1 MTILPTAPIVIL
13 ARPQMG
19 ENIGSAARAMMNC
32 GLNDLRL
39 VAPRDGWPNPAALP
53 MAAGGSEII
62 KNARVYDSL
71 ADAAFDVSLMVAASA
86 RRRDLPIKSADP
98 RASALMMLAHDR
110 QSMASPVDASS
121 SGRVAMLFG
130 PEASGLDNDEVVV
143 ADILVTVPLNPSYPS
158 LNLAQAVLL
167 MAWEW
172 RMAAYL
178 ASQQG
183 DAAAPDQMD
192 LDQLVLGQLVSG
204 HLAKPVMPDAPP
216 ASIKERDFFFQ
227 RLETALDD
235 GGFFTAP
242 DMSYV
247 VKRNLRA
254 FFTRAAPSAQEISTL
269 HGVIQVLTRKRD

>member
-32 GLNDLRL
+32 GLSDLRL
-39 VAPRDGWPNPAALP
+39 VAPRDGWPNPAASP

-62 KNARVYDSL
+62 ENARVYDNL

-98 RASALMMLAHDR
+98 RAAAMMMLAHDR
-110 QSMASPVDASS
+110 QSMASPANAASS
-121 SGRVAMLFG
+121 SRVAMLFG
-130 PEASGLDNDEVVV
+130 PEASGLDNDEVVL
-143 ADILVTVPLNPSYPS
+143 ADILVTAPLNPSYPS

-183 DAAAPDQMD
+183 DAAASDQSD
-192 LDQLVLGQLVSG
+192 LDQL
-204 HLAKPVMPDAPP
+204 AKPIMPDAPP
-216 ASIKERDFFFQ
+216 ASIKERNFLFQ
-227 RLETALDD
+227 RLEAALDD

-242 DMSYV
+242 NMSHV

-269 HGVIQVLTRKRD
+269 HGVIQALTRKRD

>member
-32 GLNDLRL
+32 GLSDLRL

-62 KNARVYDSL
+62 EKAMIYDNL
-71 ADAAFDVSLMVAASA
+71 ADAAHDVSLMVAASA

-98 RASALMMLAHDR
+98 RAAAMMMLAHDR
-110 QSMASPVDASS
+110 QSVASLVDAPS

-130 PEASGLDNDEVVV
+130 PEASGLCNDEVVL

-158 LNLAQAVLL
+158 LNMAQAVLL

-183 DAAAPDQMD
+183 DAAAPDQ
-192 LDQLVLGQLVSG
+192 
-204 HLAKPVMPDAPP
+204 LAKRVIQDARPS
-216 ASIKERDFFFQ
+216 SIKERDFFFQ
-227 RLETALDD
+227 RLESELND

-242 DMSYV
+242 NMSQV

-269 HGVIQVLTRKRD
+269 HGVIQALTRKRD

>member
-32 GLNDLRL
+32 GLTDLRL

-53 MAAGGSEII
+53 MAAGGSKII
-62 KNARVYDSL
+62 ENARVYDDL

-98 RASALMMLAHDR
+98 RAAAMMMLAHDR
-110 QSMASPVDASS
+110 QSMASPANAASS
-121 SGRVAMLFG
+121 SRVAMLFG
-130 PEASGLDNDEVVV
+130 PEASGLDNDEVVL
-143 ADILVTVPLNPSYPS
+143 ADLLVTAPLNPSYPS

-178 ASQQG
+178 ASQQS
-183 DAAAPDQMD
+183 DTAAS
-192 LDQLVLGQLVSG
+192 DQLISDQ
-204 HLAKPVMPDAPP
+204 LAKPVMPDAPP
-216 ASIKERDFFFQ
+216 ASIKERDFLFQ
-227 RLETALDD
+227 RLEAALDD

-242 DMSYV
+242 DMSHV

-269 HGVIQVLTRKRD
+269 HGVIQALTLKRD

>member
-32 GLNDLRL
+32 GLSDLRL

-62 KNARVYDSL
+62 ENARVYDSL

-98 RASALMMLAHDR
+98 RAAALMMLAHDR
-110 QSMASPVDASS
+110 QSMASPADASS

-143 ADILVTVPLNPSYPS
+143 ADILVTAPLNPSYPS

-192 LDQLVLGQLVSG
+192 LDQLVSG

-242 DMSYV
+242 DMSHV

-269 HGVIQVLTRKRD
+269 HGVIQALNAKRD

>member
-32 GLNDLRL
+32 GLSDLRL

-53 MAAGGSEII
+53 MAAGGSKII
-62 KNARVYDSL
+62 ENTRVYDDL

-98 RASALMMLAHDR
+98 RAAAMMMLAHDR
-110 QSMASPVDASS
+110 QSMASPANAASS
-121 SGRVAMLFG
+121 SRVAMLFG
-130 PEASGLDNDEVVV
+130 PEASGLDNDEVVL
-143 ADILVTVPLNPSYPS
+143 ADILVTAPLNPSYPS

-183 DAAAPDQMD
+183 AAAAS
-192 LDQLVLGQLVSG
+192 GQLVSDQSVLDT
-204 HLAKPVMPDAPP
+204 LAKPVMPDAPP

-227 RLETALDD
+227 RLESALDD

-242 DMSYV
+242 DMSHV

-254 FFTRAAPSAQEISTL
+254 FFMRAGPSAQEISTL
-269 HGVIQVLTRKRD
+269 HGVIQALTRKRE

>member
-32 GLNDLRL
+32 GLTDLRL

-62 KNARVYDSL
+62 ENARVYDNL
-71 ADAAFDVSLMVAASA
+71 ADAAYDVSLMVAASA

-98 RASALMMLAHDR
+98 RAAAMMMLAHDR
-110 QSMASPVDASS
+110 QLAASPQDAPST
-121 SGRVAMLFG
+121 GRVAMLFG
-130 PEASGLDNDEVVV
+130 PEASGLDNDEVVL
-143 ADILVTVPLNPSYPS
+143 ADILVTAPLNPSYPS

-178 ASQQG
+178 ESQHGDDVAPNHPAPNHPASGLQ
-183 DAAAPDQMD
+183 
-192 LDQLVLGQLVSG
+192 VT
-204 HLAKPVMPDAPP
+204 PVMPDAPL

-242 DMSYV
+242 DMSHV

-269 HGVIQVLTRKRD
+269 HGVIQALTRKRD

>member
-32 GLNDLRL
+32 GLSDLRL

-62 KNARVYDSL
+62 ENARVYDNL

-98 RASALMMLAHDR
+98 RAAAMMMLAHDR
-110 QSMASPVDASS
+110 QSMASPADAAS

-130 PEASGLDNDEVVV
+130 PEASGLDNDEVVL
-143 ADILVTVPLNPSYPS
+143 ADILVTAPLNPSYPS

-178 ASQQG
+178 ESQHG
-183 DAAAPDQMD
+183 DDAAPDHPAPNQLASD
-192 LDQLVLGQLVSG
+192 LLT
-204 HLAKPVMPDAPP
+204 KPVMPDAPL

-242 DMSYV
+242 DMSHV

-269 HGVIQVLTRKRD
+269 HGVIQALTRKRD

>member
-32 GLNDLRL
+32 GLTDLRL

-62 KNARVYDSL
+62 ENARVYDNL
-71 ADAAFDVSLMVAASA
+71 ADAAYDVSLMVAASA
-86 RRRDLPIKSADP
+86 RRRDLPIKSADL
-98 RASALMMLAHDR
+98 RAAAMMMLAHDR
-110 QSMASPVDASS
+110 RSAASPPDAPSA
-121 SGRVAMLFG
+121 GRVAMLFG
-130 PEASGLDNDEVVV
+130 PEASGLDNDEVVL
-143 ADILVTVPLNPSYPS
+143 ADILVTAPLNPSYPS

-178 ASQQG
+178 ESQHG
-183 DAAAPDQMD
+183 DDAAPDHPAPNQLASD
-192 LDQLVLGQLVSG
+192 LLT
-204 HLAKPVMPDAPP
+204 KPVMPDAPL

-242 DMSYV
+242 NMSHV

-269 HGVIQVLTRKRD
+269 HGVIQALTRKRD

>member
-19 ENIGSAARAMMNC
+19 ENIGSAARAMINC
-32 GLNDLRL
+32 GLTDLRL

-62 KNARVYDSL
+62 ENARVYDNL
-71 ADAAFDVSLMVAASA
+71 ADATYDVSLMVAASA

-98 RASALMMLAHDR
+98 RAAAMMMLAHDR
-110 QSMASPVDASS
+110 RSAASPPDAPSA
-121 SGRVAMLFG
+121 GRVAMLFG
-130 PEASGLDNDEVVV
+130 PEASGLDNDEVVL
-143 ADILVTVPLNPSYPS
+143 ADILVTAPLNPSYPS

-172 RMAAYL
+172 RMSAYL
-178 ASQQG
+178 ESQHG
-183 DAAAPDQMD
+183 DDAAPNQLASD
-192 LDQLVLGQLVSG
+192 LLT
-204 HLAKPVMPDAPP
+204 KPVMPDAPL

-242 DMSYV
+242 DMSHV

-269 HGVIQVLTRKRD
+269 HGVIQALTRKRD